1 MAEGGWN
8 VTSQNRSATWMRR
21 LTITLMVLALSSPVG
36 PAAYADPQ
44 SEINKAQQDLN
55 ALRSQAANAQNE
67 LARIE
72 AQAKVAQA
80 ELDAVEAELSA
91 ANAAYQTIA
100 DQTVQATSHL
110 KKVEANLQE
119 TSQRLDQ
126 RKEILADRLRSLQE
140 KGRVSYLEVLFG
152 ATSFSDFISRFEM
165 IGTILKKD
173 RQVFNEVK
181 QQKELLEQQKQEAA
195 ARKIQ
200 LETLQA
206 QALAKQQ
213 EIEAR
218 KNEREV
224 ASRSLDSSRRQLEAQ
239 LEQFAAAE
247 QRINAKIAELQAQMQ
262 TPVSSEGFHP
272 GLPVAAP
279 ALVTSL
285 FGGRMH
291 PILHVW
297 KGHTGV
303 DFNAPMGTPI
313 KAVESGVVIM
323 AGWDD
328 AYGNYI
334 VIDHGGGIATK
345 YGHNSQLLVSVG
357 DRVTKGQQ
365 IAQAGSTGWS
375 TGPHCH
381 LEILIN
387 GTPKNFLDYIPSSW
401 YTVNTDV

>member
-1 MAEGGWN
+1 M
-8 VTSQNRSATWMRR
+8 TSQNRIGTRVRR
-21 LTITLMVLALSSPVG
+21 LTITLVVLALMLPVV
-36 PAAYADPQ
+36 PTAHADPQ
-44 SEINKAQQDLN
+44 SEINQTQQELN
-55 ALRSQAANAQNE
+55 ALRNKAANAQNE
-67 LARIE
+67 LAKVE
-72 AQAKVAQA
+72 AEAEVAQA
-80 ELDAVEAELSA
+80 ELDSVESELA
-91 ANAAYQTIA
+91 QANAAYQTIA

-110 KKVEANLQE
+110 KKVETDLQTTATHLE
-119 TSQRLDQ
+119 E
-126 RKEILADRLRSLQE
+126 RKEVLADRMRSLQE

-152 ATSFSDFISRFEM
+152 ATSFSDFISRLDL
-165 IGTILKKD
+165 IGTILRKD
-173 RQVFNEVK
+173 RTVFNEVK
-181 QQKELLEQQKQEAA
+181 KEKELLEQQKQEAA

-213 EIEAR
+213 EIEER
-218 KNEREV
+218 KNSREV
-224 ASRSLDSSRRQLEAQ
+224 ASRSLDASRRRLQAQ
-239 LEQFAAAE
+239 LDEFAAIE
-247 QRINAKIAELQAQMQ
+247 QRMNARIAELQAQMAN
-262 TPVSSEGFHP
+262 PAPAGGEYGW

-285 FGGRMH
+285 FGGRLH
-291 PILHVW
+291 PILGVW

-345 YGHNSQLLVSVG
+345 YGHNSRILVSAGQKV
-357 DRVTKGQQ
+357 VKGQQ
-365 IAQAGSTGWS
+365 IAAAGSTGWS

-381 LEILIN
+381 LEIIVN
-387 GTPKNFLDYIPSSW
+387 GVPQNYLDYIPSSW